1 MSRRGTTATDAQP
14 SRKGVWLM
22 SDIDWGRMDDIAE
35 RLNAES
41 PICTD
46 CGMPLESEKDLEHE
60 LCGVCWD
67 YVTK

>member
-1 MSRRGTTATDAQP
+1 
-14 SRKGVWLM
+14 M